1 MFGLWA
7 GGYFAVSHFT
17 EGRPVHTLYIFEWER
32 RIPFLPEF
40 VWLYLSIYPTFLL
53 PFLFIRDRDFFR
65 IFSLAYIT
73 VMFVCYVTYL
83 AYPVTIERP
92 HFAEDSFSTWAL
104 GIVYRADKPWNCFP
118 SMHVAMSLLA
128 ALTILEVHHVR
139 GVLTLLLT
147 VAIAA
152 STVLIKQHYILDVVG
167 GMALTL
173 FIYFVYFRRRIV
185 EALFE
190 NFQRIEETLE
200 RWINRKIDQRVLAS
214 LEGPLRTQILK
225 LLQAALQDASQE
237 PQTKRSG
244 QSDFET
250 PGQASLPEGEDFR

>member
-32 RIPFLPEF
+32 RIPFQPEF
-40 VWLYLSIYPTFLL
+40 VWIYLSIYPTFLL

-73 VMFVCYVTYL
+73 VMFVCYVAYL
-83 AYPVTIERP
+83 IYPVTIERP
-92 HFAEDSFSTWAL
+92 EFAEDSFSTWAL

-152 STVLIKQHYILDVVG
+152 STVLIKQHYILDVLG
-167 GMALTL
+167 GMGLTL
-173 FIYFVYFRRRIV
+173 LIYFVYFRRRIV
-185 EALFE
+185 DVLFE

-200 RWINRKIDQRVLAS
+200 RWINRKIDQRVQAS
-214 LEGPLRTQILK
+214 LEGPLRMQLLK
-225 LLQAALQDASQE
+225 LLQTALQEQPQE
-237 PQTKRSG
+237 PQPDRNPGPDVRRSG
-244 QSDFET
+244 ES
-250 PGQASLPEGEDFR
+250 PLPEGEDLR

>member
-32 RIPFLPEF
+32 RIPFRPEF
-40 VWLYLSIYPTFLL
+40 VWIYLSIYPTFLL
-53 PFLFIRDRDFFR
+53 PFLFIRDQDFFR

-83 AYPVTIERP
+83 IYPVTIERP
-92 HFAEDSFSTWAL
+92 AFAEDCFSTWAL
-104 GIVYRADKPWNCFP
+104 GIIYRADKPWNCFP

-139 GVLTLLLT
+139 GLLTLLLT

-152 STVLIKQHYILDVVG
+152 STVLIKQHYILDVLG

-173 FIYFVYFRRRIV
+173 VIYFVYFRRRIV
-185 EALFE
+185 DVLFE

-200 RWINRKIDQRVLAS
+200 RWINRKIDQRVQAS

-225 LLQAALQDASQE
+225 LLQAAQQEQPQEQQPERSRLPDSQ
-237 PQTKRSG
+237 R
-244 QSDFET
+244 
-250 PGQASLPEGEDFR
+250 PGESPLPGGEDMR

>member
-17 EGRPVHTLYIFEWER
+17 EGRPVHTLYIFDWER
-32 RIPFLPEF
+32 RIPFRPEF
-40 VWLYLSIYPTFLL
+40 VWMYLSIYPTFLL

-73 VMFVCYVTYL
+73 VMFVCYATYL
-83 AYPVTIERP
+83 MYPVTIERP
-92 HFAEDSFSTWAL
+92 EFAEHSFSTWAL

-118 SMHVAMSLLA
+118 SMHVSMSLLA

-152 STVLIKQHYILDVVG
+152 STVLIKQHYILDVLG

-173 FIYFVYFRRRIV
+173 VIYFVYFRRRIV
-185 EALFE
+185 DVLFE
-190 NFQRIEETLE
+190 NFQRIEESLE
-200 RWINRKIDQRVLAS
+200 RWINRKIDQQVLAS
-214 LEGPLRTQILK
+214 LEGPLRIQILK
-225 LLQAALQDASQE
+225 LLQAALQEQTQE
-237 PQTKRSG
+237 PQIERSRMP
-244 QSDFET
+244 DAER
-250 PGQASLPEGEDFR
+250 PGESPLPGEEDVR